1 MSFLFMKNS
10 VKRLFKIIGQ
20 ADGTGIV
27 SGRKGPEL
35 SVLMD
40 GDISLIDTESKDY
53 NGRICLMYSPPKKK
67 DLYQRLFIEGQTV
80 LVCDPTDGEEN
91 ETIPLDELRV
101 SGVVIGIVRS
111 LDAEEKVDLKDWR
124 EFEEKFPYDPL
135 ENYYAPKYNY
145 AFAAKKYYR
154 GNGYSCFMSGYDYGF
169 AEGRRAEKAAPRR
182 KRRAAGAPQGE
193 GGYPYTLR
201 AQNGAGGRTESRGN
215 GSGVR
220 LSRG

>member
-20 ADGTGIV
+20 ADGTCIT

-40 GDISLIDTESKDY
+40 GDICLIDTESKDY
-53 NGRICLMYSPPKKK
+53 NGRICLMYSPKAKK

-91 ETIPLDELRV
+91 ETIPSDELRV
-101 SGVVIGIVRS
+101 TGVVIGIVRS

-124 EFEEKFPYDPL
+124 EFKEKFPHDPL
-135 ENYYAPKYNY
+135 EVYYSP
-145 AFAAKKYYR
+145 
-154 GNGYSCFMSGYDYGF
+154 S
-169 AEGRRAEKAAPRR
+169 
-182 KRRAAGAPQGE
+182 
-193 GGYPYTLR
+193 
-201 AQNGAGGRTESRGN
+201 
-215 GSGVR
+215 
-220 LSRG
+220 

>member
-27 SGRKGPEL
+27 NGRKGPEL

-40 GDISLIDTESKDY
+40 GDICLIDTESKDY
-53 NGRICLMYSPPKKK
+53 NGRICLMYSPKAKK

-91 ETIPLDELRV
+91 ETVPLDELRV
-101 SGVVIGIVRS
+101 TGVVIGIVRS

-124 EFEEKFPYDPL
+124 EFKEKFPHDPL
-135 ENYYAPKYNY
+135 EVYYSPSCDY
-145 AFAAKKYYR
+145 ALAAKKYYR
-154 GNGYSCFMSGYDYGF
+154 GCGLSCFMSGYHYGF

-182 KRRAAGAPQGE
+182 KRRAAGGKA
-193 GGYPYTLR
+193 
-201 AQNGAGGRTESRGN
+201 
-215 GSGVR
+215 
-220 LSRG
+220 

>member
-20 ADGTGIV
+20 ADGTCIT

-40 GDISLIDTESKDY
+40 GDICLIDTESKDY
-53 NGRICLMYSPPKKK
+53 NGRICLMYSPKAKK

-101 SGVVIGIVRS
+101 TGVVIGIVRS

-124 EFEEKFPYDPL
+124 EFKEKFPHDPL
-135 ENYYAPKYNY
+135 EVYYSPSWDY
-145 AFAAKKYYR
+145 ALAAKKYYR
-154 GNGYSCFMSGYDYGF
+154 GCGLSCFMSGYHYGF

-182 KRRAAGAPQGE
+182 KRRAAGGKALYLKGGE
-193 GGYPYTLR
+193 NHG
-201 AQNGAGGRTESRGN
+201 
-215 GSGVR
+215 
-220 LSRG
+220 

>member
-1 MSFLFMKNS
+1 M
-10 VKRLFKIIGQ
+10 
-20 ADGTGIV
+20 
-27 SGRKGPEL
+27 
-35 SVLMD
+35 
-40 GDISLIDTESKDY
+40 
-53 NGRICLMYSPPKKK
+53 
-67 DLYQRLFIEGQTV
+67 
-80 LVCDPTDGEEN
+80 
-91 ETIPLDELRV
+91 RV

>member
-20 ADGTGIV
+20 ADGTCIT

-40 GDISLIDTESKDY
+40 GDICLIDTESKDY
-53 NGRICLMYSPPKKK
+53 NGRICLMYSPKAKK

-101 SGVVIGIVRS
+101 TGVVIGIVRS

-124 EFEEKFPYDPL
+124 EFKEKFPHDPL
-135 ENYYAPKYNY
+135 EVYYSPSWDY
-145 AFAAKKYYR
+145 ALAAKKYYR
-154 GNGYSCFMSGYDYGF
+154 GCGLSCFMSVYHYGF

-182 KRRAAGAPQGE
+182 KRRAAGGKA
-193 GGYPYTLR
+193 
-201 AQNGAGGRTESRGN
+201 
-215 GSGVR
+215 
-220 LSRG
+220 

>member
-20 ADGTGIV
+20 ADGTSV
-27 SGRKGPEL
+27 TSGSKGPEL

-40 GDISLIDTESKDY
+40 GDICLIDTESKDY
-53 NGRICLMYSPPKKK
+53 NGRICLMYSPKEKK

-101 SGVVIGIVRS
+101 TGVVIGIVRS
-111 LDAEEKVDLKDWR
+111 LDAEEKVDLKGWR
-124 EFEEKFPYDPL
+124 EFEEKFPPDPL
-135 ENYYAPKYNY
+135 ETYYSPSWDY
-145 AFAAKKYYR
+145 ALAAKKYHR
-154 GNGYSCFMSGYDYGF
+154 GSGYGCFMSGYHYGF

-182 KRRAAGAPQGE
+182 KRRAAGGKALYLKGGE
-193 GGYPYTLR
+193 NHG
-201 AQNGAGGRTESRGN
+201 
-215 GSGVR
+215 
-220 LSRG
+220 

>member
-20 ADGTGIV
+20 ADGTCIT

-40 GDISLIDTESKDY
+40 GDICLIDTESKDY
-53 NGRICLMYSPPKKK
+53 NGRICLMYSPQAKK

-91 ETIPLDELRV
+91 ETIPLDELRIT
-101 SGVVIGIVRS
+101 GVVIGIVRS
-111 LDAEEKVDLKDWR
+111 LGAEERADLTSWH
-124 EFEEKFPYDPL
+124 EFKEKFPRDPL
-135 ENYYAPKYNY
+135 EVYYSPSWDY
-145 AFAAKKYYR
+145 ALAARKYYR
-154 GNGYSCFMSGYDYGF
+154 GCGLSCFMSGYHYGF

-182 KRRAAGAPQGE
+182 KRRAAGGKA
-193 GGYPYTLR
+193 
-201 AQNGAGGRTESRGN
+201 
-215 GSGVR
+215 
-220 LSRG
+220 